1 LVIVFTITIK
11 RDTFIPPPVLPAQAP
26 TNINSTNIVRQVC
39 DQASKFIVAYP
50 VVVIMDPT
58 WNAAWRR
65 ASANCIFPM
74 TRLPVIMAV
83 ETKIIPK

>member
-1 LVIVFTITIK
+1 MVIVFTITIK

-65 ASANCIFPM
+65 ASANRIFPI
-74 TRLPVIMAV
+74 TGLHVIIDV
-83 ETKIIPK
+83 DTTIITK